1 MASADTTLANLR
13 EIPLPPPVP
22 YIPQTIGWVV
32 VALLL
37 LVILAYIGWRVY
49 QRHLKNRYRRDALA
63 ELAAIERKVR
73 ANASSREGLC
83 ELPALVKRT
92 ALAFAPREEIAGL
105 TGRAWLAFLDR
116 TYPAAGFV
124 DGPGRLLSQLAYET
138 GAGIDTLREDDVNN
152 LLVLIRKWIARHHA
166 RV

>member
-1 MASADTTLANLR
+1 MAAADTTLANLR
-13 EIPLPPPVP
+13 EIPLPPAVP
-22 YIPQTIGWVV
+22 YIPQTIGWLV

-37 LVILAYIGWRVY
+37 LAVLAYVGWRVY

-92 ALAFAPREEIAGL
+92 ALAFAPPLAVLGVPELPVGPPLALLPASAVFAPLVPAPGKLLCPKGL
-105 TGRAWLAFLDR
+105 YATVATPCSA
-116 TYPAAGFV
+116 
-124 DGPGRLLSQLAYET
+124 
-138 GAGIDTLREDDVNN
+138 
-152 LLVLIRKWIARHHA
+152 HHGMTSCSMA
-166 RV
+166 SSPRQP